1 MNRNLLEA
9 KIKEVGSNIAEAAK
23 AIGVEKPT
31 FYRKL
36 SGKSDFYRK
45 EIEMLV
51 KFLNLSIDDM
61 EKIFF
66 NNVVA

>member
-1 MNRNLLEA
+1 VNRNLLEA
-9 KIKEVGSNIAEAAK
+9 KIKEVGSNIAGAAK

-36 SGKSDFYRK
+36 SGESDFYRK

-51 KFLNLSIDDM
+51 KFLNLSIEDM

-66 NNVVA
+66 DNIVA